1 MEFFDRNLRS
11 AYRGLLRTRQAT
23 TVLCCMRGY
32 GALIAFIVPT
42 VLLDGE
48 LVWAQGVDIASPGG
62 MLADA
67 SPSDEGSTS
76 RERAKALYEEGLV
89 AYRSGKYSDA
99 IDKLLEADK
108 VMPHAAFSYNIA
120 LVYEAMGDSRSV
132 LRWLRRHVRQSGN
145 DSIAEGTWRKVRK
158 FEKELQAQG
167 LQQVTIVSNV
177 DGATVWIDGHALGMS
192 PFTTEIIP
200 GSHSV
205 TVAFEGYEPVQK
217 SFELR
222 ADKSIDVEVLLSVLK
237 EKPFEVGKTDTEKG
251 VILSSRFTVAGF
263 VVPEDSRQSFLSK
276 IRPWT
281 WAGLGAGVAMLGG
294 AAIFEV
300 KRRYDEDDARHASQV
315 QYQAKWDDANISKN
329 IARVL
334 LVSGVAVT
342 AMGLSLLTVDLT
354 RGGTKTSASV
364 ESCDGLGTCVS
375 MRGSF

>member
-1 MEFFDRNLRS
+1 
-11 AYRGLLRTRQAT
+11 
-23 TVLCCMRGY
+23 MRGY
-32 GALIAFIVPT
+32 GALIALIIPT

-48 LVWAQGVDIASPGG
+48 LVWAQTVDITSSDGIS
-62 MLADA
+62 ADA
-67 SPSDEGSTS
+67 SPSDEGSS
-76 RERAKALYEEGLV
+76 IRERAKALYEAGLI
-89 AYRSGKYSDA
+89 AYRAGKYSDA
-99 IDKLLEADK
+99 IDQLLEADK

-120 LVYEAMGDSRSV
+120 LVYEAMGDSRSA

-145 DSIAEGTWRKVRK
+145 DTIAEGTWRKVKK

-167 LQQVTIVSNV
+167 LQQVTIVANV
-177 DGATVWIDGHALGMS
+177 NGATVWIDGHALGMS
-192 PFTTEIIP
+192 PFTTEIVP

-222 ADKSIDVEVLLSVLK
+222 ADKSIDVEVLLIAKK
-237 EKPFEVGKTDTEKG
+237 EKPVELDKTVAGKD
-251 VILSSRFTVAGF
+251 VILLSRFTVAGG
-263 VVPEDSRQSFLSK
+263 VVPADSTQPFLSK

-281 WAGLGAGVAMLGG
+281 WAGLGVGVAMLGG

-300 KRRYDEDDARHASQV
+300 KRRNDEDDARHASQV
-315 QYQAKWDDANISKN
+315 QYQAKWDDVNSSKN

-334 LVSGVAVT
+334 LVSGVAAT

-354 RGGTKTSASV
+354 RGGTKTSANV

>member
-1 MEFFDRNLRS
+1 
-11 AYRGLLRTRQAT
+11 
-23 TVLCCMRGY
+23 MRGY
-32 GALIAFIVPT
+32 GALIAFIIPA

-48 LVWAQGVDIASPGG
+48 LAWAQGVDVASRDGIS
-62 MLADA
+62 AEA
-67 SPSDEGSTS
+67 SPSGEGSSS
-76 RERAKALYEEGLV
+76 RERAKVLYEEGLV
-89 AYRSGKYSDA
+89 AYRAGKYSDA

-120 LVYEAMGDSRSV
+120 LVYEAMGDSRSA

-145 DSIAEGTWRKVRK
+145 DAIAEGTWRKVRK

-205 TVAFEGYEPVQK
+205 TVASEGYEPAQK

-222 ADKSIDVEVLLSVLK
+222 ADKSIDLEVLLSALK
-237 EKPFEVGKTDTEKG
+237 EKPVELEKSNAERSD
-251 VILSSRFTVAGF
+251 ILSSRFTVTGS
-263 VVPEDSRQSFLSK
+263 VVPANSRESFLSK

-281 WAGLGAGVAMLGG
+281 WAGLGTGVAMLGG
-294 AAIFEV
+294 ATIFEV

-315 QYQAKWDDANISKN
+315 QYQAKWDDENRSKN
-329 IARVL
+329 IARVF
-334 LVSGVAVT
+334 LVGGVAVT
-342 AMGLSLLTVDLT
+342 AVGLSLLTVDLT
-354 RGGTKTSASV
+354 RGGAKTSASV
-364 ESCDGLGTCVS
+364 ESCDGLGTCVT
-375 MRGSF
+375 MRGRF